1 MSSVCWQIPNVYIP
15 VQSSVPNSRLIYL
28 ILLNISTCMFI
39 AFSNFAYPKLNS
51 CIELLLPQQTA
62 TSSSWAENSKSFF
75 YSFFSHIPHPICLQS
90 PVSSAF
96 RIQMECDPISPTPPQ
111 LLPPSWPLTP
121 VLDYQSLPTGPLAL
135 VSYSLFQSSGQ
146 TNPFKTQVISCCF
159 NASISLGVKA
169 QVLPIATG
177 SKGYPA
183 PIPISP
189 TISHRHAGFLE
200 VPLPPQ
206 GLWDCSFIR
215 PNTISPSI
223 ATWLHPQFLPIF
235 FSVCP

>member
-111 LLPPSWPLTP
+111 LLPPSWPLTLSSIIR
-121 VLDYQSLPTGPLAL
+121 VSLLVPLHLSPT
-135 VSYSLFQSSGQ
+135 V
-146 TNPFKTQVISCCF
+146 CF
-159 NASISLGVKA
+159 NRAARPILLKHKSYHV
-169 QVLPIATG
+169 VLMP
-177 SKGYPA
+177 P
-183 PIPISP
+183 
-189 TISHRHAGFLE
+189 SHLE
-200 VPLPPQ
+200 
-206 GLWDCSFIR
+206 
-215 PNTISPSI
+215 
-223 ATWLHPQFLPIF
+223 
-235 FSVCP
+235 